1 MTQST
6 FGTPKTVPDDLPGV
20 ESEGPDRRRLLVFG
34 LGGLLLALLAVGLF
48 LVLSGSGSNNTTAAS
63 SLAKANA
70 APVNSGASAQTVPQ
84 QIAPAPVIGR
94 DPFAGLPASGTAA
107 AAAAAST
114 TSGGTTAS
122 TTTPAHTLVLVA
134 VSAPTQSAVFTVDGK
149 KVTAKTGT
157 TFAPNFRLYSLF
169 GTTCAGVLYGDQNI
183 AICQGDVKKVGG

>member
-34 LGGLLLALLAVGLF
+34 LGGLLLALLAVGLY
-48 LVLSGSGSNNTTAAS
+48 LVLSGSGSNNATAPSAPVR
-63 SLAKANA
+63 ANPA
-70 APVNSGASAQTVPQ
+70 QVNSGTDQSAPA
-84 QIAPAPVIGR
+84 QIAPAPAIGR
-94 DPFAGLPASGTAA
+94 DPFAGLPSSGAA
-107 AAAAAST
+107 AVVAGGK

-122 TTTPAHTLVLVA
+122 TATPAHTLVLVT